1 MKSLYLFSLLFFL
14 ILSSNSFSQNLISD
28 IRSGQIGSDPHDFES
43 YSGKLYFSANDG
55 TNGIEL
61 WSYDPVTNVTSM
73 ALDIKSG
80 SGSSLPLY
88 KIVFDNKLFFAADKI
103 ANTGGTRKELYY
115 YDDNTNTVTEVPTS
129 AAVGNITEFDPKNL
143 IVVNGALYFDAIQ
156 SQGSGAA
163 TRKIFKYDGNDLS
176 LISLPSGI
184 ANNLYKGP
192 YVKSGNYLFFTV
204 FFSNLDYKLVRY
216 DTTNDTSTVIQNM
229 GNDVS
234 SLIEYNDLVYGTG
247 KVGGIYGLKQYDPN
261 TNSVDQ
267 ISSIFPKRTPV
278 GHNGVLY
285 FPADNNGDLN
295 GLGVYQLNSGNPV
308 FHVPINSPN
317 GFLLSNIAKY
327 SGNIYFQAK
336 SSNASGVEL
345 HMYNT
350 SNGSITQI
358 GDINSGSS
366 VSSPDKFY
374 VFNNKLF
381 FQADDGVN
389 GLELWSYDANSN
401 ANVEN
406 FISNSF
412 KLFPNPAKNYF
423 RLEKTNLEILNIKV
437 FNILGSVVKKYS
449 SAQNKYDISS
459 LPKGVFL
466 LEITTD
472 KGKGLKKLLIE

>member
-1 MKSLYLFSLLFFL
+1 M
-14 ILSSNSFSQNLISD
+14 
-28 IRSGQIGSDPHDFES
+28 
-43 YSGKLYFSANDG
+43 
-55 TNGIEL
+55 
-61 WSYDPVTNVTSM
+61 
-73 ALDIKSG
+73 
-80 SGSSLPLY
+80 
-88 KIVFDNKLFFAADKI
+88 
-103 ANTGGTRKELYY
+103 
-115 YDDNTNTVTEVPTS
+115 
-129 AAVGNITEFDPKNL
+129 
-143 IVVNGALYFDAIQ
+143 
-156 SQGSGAA
+156 
-163 TRKIFKYDGNDLS
+163 
-176 LISLPSGI
+176 
-184 ANNLYKGP
+184 
-192 YVKSGNYLFFTV
+192 
-204 FFSNLDYKLVRY
+204 
-216 DTTNDTSTVIQNM
+216 
-229 GNDVS
+229 
-234 SLIEYNDLVYGTG
+234 
-247 KVGGIYGLKQYDPN
+247 
-261 TNSVDQ
+261 
-267 ISSIFPKRTPV
+267 
-278 GHNGVLY
+278 
-285 FPADNNGDLN
+285 
-295 GLGVYQLNSGNPV
+295 NSGNPV